1 MLPFSDITIAGNL
14 GRDPETKYTP
24 NGQMTVEFSVA
35 VSRKSRDTEFT
46 NWYRVTAWGKLA
58 ETMDN
63 LANQGSLLKGSQVL
77 VQGELTVRDFT
88 KRDGGEGYSLDINAR
103 RVNLA
108 GGRPNGNGG
117 RGDYDDDGHNY

>member
-1 MLPFSDITIAGNL
+1 MLPFADITIAGNL

-24 NGQMTVEFSVA
+24 NGSMTVEFSVA
-35 VSRKSRDTEFT
+35 VSRKSRDTEST
-46 NWYRVTAWGKLA
+46 NWYRVTCWGKLA

-77 VQGELTVRDFT
+77 VQGELTVREFT
-88 KRDGGEGYSLDINAR
+88 KRDGDAGYSLDINAR

-108 GGRPNGNGG
+108 GGRPNGDGG
-117 RGDYDDDGHNY
+117 RGYDDDGHNY